1 MLIRG
6 LPEDAATWSPDT
18 KGWTIEHELRA
29 QLIEIVDVWGRE
41 QVAMLLR
48 LHGDPKKVD
57 GPIKQLTGNPHRVTH
72 PGREEPKKP
81 ERKRASRE
89 EMERFFAR
97 HF

>member
-1 MLIRG
+1 M
-6 LPEDAATWSPDT
+6 
-18 KGWTIEHELRA
+18 EHELRA

-57 GPIKQLTGNPHRVTH
+57 GLIKQMMSSPHRVTH
-72 PGREEPKKP
+72 PGREQPEPPK
-81 ERKRASRE
+81 RKSATRE